1 MEEAARAKRK
11 RRGGEEEGELWW
23 WRRRELLLLLPEEEE
38 EAKLR
43 AAFLAAIVLV
53 VVDDAEDRD
62 EKKQLVPSRRSG
74 GACFLMKKRRSRSK
88 SESDDDA
95 EIPIKFDVKSRA
107 PPPPRSLYALLRTLS
122 TSALAVGRS
131 RSAASDVRRWSI
143 EREFF
148 SRSIDFFFSIKPS
161 VVVVV
166 GVWKPVVSVSRQAR
180 DNASRGTTQ
189 RREHRALYRETGS
202 AS

>member
-1 MEEAARAKRK
+1 MDFSRNGVASKAFSSLQKTLLEAFFGVKKTLFKAVP
-11 RRGGEEEGELWW
+11 L
-23 WRRRELLLLLPEEEE
+23 
-38 EAKLR
+38 
-43 AAFLAAIVLV
+43 AFLPHF
-53 VVDDAEDRD
+53 
-62 EKKQLVPSRRSG
+62 K
-74 GACFLMKKRRSRSK
+74 ACFLMKKRRSRSK

-148 SRSIDFFFSIKPS
+148 SRSIDFFFFRS
-161 VVVVV
+161 
-166 GVWKPVVSVSRQAR
+166 SRR
-180 DNASRGTTQ
+180 SLSSSLHSYYD
-189 RREHRALYRETGS
+189 YD
-202 AS
+202 